1 MKRIISII
9 SHSASRLLPTVSTTR
24 QLIICLTNRELRQL
38 AHRTGGGDAKF
49 DQLEGK
55 DHFGTCDSAFSRE
68 RLAWIFGHSSSG
80 VEPVADNVDDGN
92 ATVEARYDLSGR
104 RVADGYQGIQI
115 VRMTDG
121 SVRKVANPKP

>member
-1 MKRIISII
+1 MIPRSKRNLALAAYCEHDKTTYYMPDKSRTSSTRS
-9 SHSASRLLPTVSTTR
+9 SHW
-24 QLIICLTNRELRQL
+24 
-38 AHRTGGGDAKF
+38 GGDAKF
-49 DQLEGK
+49 DLLEGK